1 MPKRKFKRYTVAEKL
16 AYHTRR
22 KDDKSFSEVQRS
34 SSRHWVEGYNDK
46 FYDTNLFAM
55 KAELDYRKSYK
66 NANNQYYVNNI
77 LKPCIRGMEARA
89 KAEKS
94 KK

>member
-1 MPKRKFKRYTVAEKL
+1 MLKRKFKRYTVAEKL

-22 KDDKSFSEVQRS
+22 KDDKSLTVEQRCR
-34 SSRHWVEGYNDK
+34 SRNWVDGYNDR
-46 FYDTNLFAM
+46 F
-55 KAELDYRKSYK
+55 YK
-66 NANNQYYVNNI
+66 NNLIAIKNELEFRKIDKSASNRDYCNNI
-77 LKPCIRGMEARA
+77 LKPCIRGMEARV